1 MRRISKYIAGAMAV
15 CMIATNLTTPVV
27 YAMEQ
32 TVDITT
38 STVTESDEVADISSG
53 QKELDVPINSEA
65 ENSNSTEESVNSAV
79 SVPEDTTEDNT
90 NSAGSDSSSAI
101 DAVESDTVNSDSND
115 PADSESESQDT
126 DQIPAMDFEEYVL
139 LAPEN
144 GGMVE
149 ADLGDAVTFTVDGSR
164 DDVAVSYQWQV
175 VHNEEPVDTEN
186 ALYNYS
192 VGEPTWYRFPLADKT
207 EAEAIEENP
216 SAVWPGVELYYAVED
231 ALSELGDDVPTA
243 SVAWHTPNYAL
254 EGYEISAEQ
263 VDGTTPLRD
272 GSFLM

>member
-65 ENSNSTEESVNSAV
+65 ENSNSAEESVNSAV

-101 DAVESDTVNSDSND
+101 DAVESDTVC
-115 PADSESESQDT
+115 PLGT
-126 DQIPAMDFEEYVL
+126 VL
-139 LAPEN
+139 
-144 GGMVE
+144 
-149 ADLGDAVTFTVDGSR
+149 F
-164 DDVAVSYQWQV
+164 
-175 VHNEEPVDTEN
+175 
-186 ALYNYS
+186 
-192 VGEPTWYRFPLADKT
+192 
-207 EAEAIEENP
+207 
-216 SAVWPGVELYYAVED
+216 
-231 ALSELGDDVPTA
+231 
-243 SVAWHTPNYAL
+243 
-254 EGYEISAEQ
+254 
-263 VDGTTPLRD
+263 
-272 GSFLM
+272 

>member
-90 NSAGSDSSSAI
+90 NSAGSDSSSSAGS
-101 DAVESDTVNSDSND
+101 DRESN
-115 PADSESESQDT
+115 
-126 DQIPAMDFEEYVL
+126 
-139 LAPEN
+139 
-144 GGMVE
+144 
-149 ADLGDAVTFTVDGSR
+149 
-164 DDVAVSYQWQV
+164 
-175 VHNEEPVDTEN
+175 
-186 ALYNYS
+186 
-192 VGEPTWYRFPLADKT
+192 
-207 EAEAIEENP
+207 
-216 SAVWPGVELYYAVED
+216 
-231 ALSELGDDVPTA
+231 
-243 SVAWHTPNYAL
+243 
-254 EGYEISAEQ
+254 
-263 VDGTTPLRD
+263 RD
-272 GSFLM
+272 GS